1 MTCFDVQEKMIDLVL
16 GELTLDQEAEI
27 RDHAKQCPV
36 CREELQLLSV
46 CMQTCTF
53 EDTETCECFFQETY
67 WENFVITMHEKITHE
82 KMECRFPFRI
92 VIPVAASAFLV
103 ATLGYFIF
111 FRSSPEQTVQE
122 ETPSYY
128 EYDPYEEMND
138 LSPEEAEEF
147 IKIINQKYGQ

>member
-1 MTCFDVQEKMIDLVL
+1 MICFDVQEKMIDLVL
-16 GELTLDQEAEI
+16 GELTLNQEARI
-27 RDHAKQCPV
+27 REHVEQCPV

-46 CMQTCTF
+46 CMQTCTC
-53 EDTETCECFFQETY
+53 EDTETCECYFQETY
-67 WENFVITMHEKITHE
+67 WEDFVITMHEKITHE
-82 KMECRFPFRI
+82 KMECGFPFRI
-92 VIPVAASAFLV
+92 IIPVAASVFLA

-111 FRSSPEQTVQE
+111 FRPSPEQTVQE

-128 EYDPYEEMND
+128 EYDPYEEMNE

>member
-46 CMQTCTF
+46 CMQTCTL
-53 EDTETCECFFQETY
+53 
-67 WENFVITMHEKITHE
+67 
-82 KMECRFPFRI
+82 ECRFPFRI